1 MERLKHEI
9 YELLKEAI
17 GWWGRQEICNEM
29 EGVEVVKKYRS
40 LEERLRLY
48 EEVIKLRKQGLGYA
62 RIAKSIEEK
71 YGFPLNPSTIRYW
84 VKGKRT
90 PLGRCN
96 RIVEGPELAYVVSAW
111 LGDGELALDRRNYK
125 HHVKLAVKDYDFAE
139 EWGRRLAEALGRSKP
154 YTPRWDNDLQRWVV
168 KGSSAL
174 LYDLLKRAREGD
186 PWILMPYLEK
196 YPAEACRGSFDAEGS
211 VNINRYQIE
220 ACNTNS
226 RTIGLFEGLLGK
238 LGIDCRMHKFRWDEF
253 MKCPKTGKLY
263 RRNSGSIMCLAIYG
277 EDNIMRFAEKIGFTI
292 ARKRAALM
300 ELVRSYRRC

>member
-1 MERLKHEI
+1 VDVTIHLAD
-9 YELLKEAI
+9 LT
-17 GWWGRQEICNEM
+17 GW
-29 EGVEVVKKYRS
+29 
-40 LEERLRLY
+40 LR
-48 EEVIKLRKQGLGYA
+48 GSG
-62 RIAKSIEEK
+62 
-71 YGFPLNPSTIRYW
+71 
-84 VKGKRT
+84 
-90 PLGRCN
+90 
-96 RIVEGPELAYVVSAW
+96 LAYVIRAW
-111 LGDGELALDRRNYK
+111 LGDGRLARDRRKYEYY
-125 HHVKLAVKDYDFAE
+125 VKLEVSDYDFAE

-154 YTPRWDNDLQRWVV
+154 YTPRWDDNDQRWVV
-168 KGSSAL
+168 KRSSAL

-277 EDNIMRFAEKIGFTI
+277 EENILRFAERVGFTI

-300 ELVRSYRRC
+300 KLVRRYRGC